1 MSTTYRTSP
10 DEWAPGYMATY
21 IHDDGRY
28 AVVIN
33 GRPVFSGTGYVPG
46 PFHDQ
51 RMQVA
56 DILCFAYARVGDGR
70 LAGGTGYGW
79 PDDVDTVGHELE
91 NVA

>member
-1 MSTTYRTSP
+1 MSITYRTSP
-10 DEWAPGYMATY
+10 DEWNPGYMATY

-28 AVVIN
+28 AVVID

-46 PFHDQ
+46 PFHDH

-56 DILCFAYARVGDGR
+56 DILCFAYLRTGDGQLPGR
-70 LAGGTGYGW
+70 WANW
-79 PDDVDTVGHELE
+79 PDDLASVGHELE

>member
-1 MSTTYRTSP
+1 MTITYRTSP
-10 DEWAPGYMATY
+10 DQWSPGYMATY

-28 AVVIN
+28 AVVID

-56 DILCFAYARVGDGR
+56 DILFFSWAKTGEGR
-70 LAGGTGYGW
+70 LPVRGGVW
-79 PDDVDTVGHELE
+79 RDDLACIGHELE